1 MQEAKLFKNGQSQ
14 AVRLPREY
22 RFEGES
28 VAIRRLGD
36 AVVLQPKKSWN
47 TLFDSLEQF
56 SPDFMNEREQ
66 PPIQERDGL

>member
-1 MQEAKLFKNGQSQ
+1 MQEAKSFKNGLNQ

-36 AVVLQPKKSWN
+36 AVVLQPKKSWD

-56 SPDFMNEREQ
+56 SSDLMEAREQ
-66 PPIQERDGL
+66 PSIQERDGL